1 MSDKHAAGKG
11 SRYRPVD
18 QDKYRENYEAIFGKP
33 KKETKNDRSKDS
45 KTDNRRRD
53 SKQDGR
59 D

>member
-18 QDKYRENYEAIFGKP
+18 QDKYRENYEAIFGK
-33 KKETKNDRSKDS
+33 KETKNDRSKDS

-53 SKQDGR
+53 SKQG
-59 D
+59 